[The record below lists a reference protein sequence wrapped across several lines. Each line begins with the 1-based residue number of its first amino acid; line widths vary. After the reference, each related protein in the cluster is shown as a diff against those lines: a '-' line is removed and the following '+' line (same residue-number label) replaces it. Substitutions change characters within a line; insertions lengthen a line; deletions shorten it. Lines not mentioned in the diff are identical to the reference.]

1 MKNCALKSAKSWD
14 EIKKKALLE
23 MLLITFMIMMVIH
36 MNTLSMLQ
44 KSLFSKSLFK
54 VIVTKNKLEDSFK
67 VIHVY

>member
-1 MKNCALKSAKSWD
+1 MKNCALRSAKSWD
-14 EIKKKALLE
+14 EIKNCALFE